1 MAMSLAYTATLA
13 TVMSEPRLAIPFAVE
28 ISGKGSRR
36 NGGNTVHEG
45 LEGCCACGDD
55 ADVELQAVRSLRVS
69 IGTTVRLM
77 HGFCCRGKG
86 ILCLCGDWMMVVVVH
101 ALGEG

>member
-1 MAMSLAYTATLA
+1 MSLAYTATLA

-55 ADVELQAVRSLRVS
+55 ADVELQAVRLLRVS
-69 IGTTVRLM
+69 IWYDSTVDARFLLQ
-77 HGFCCRGKG
+77 GKR
-86 ILCLCGDWMMVVVVH
+86 DSVSV
-101 ALGEG
+101 